1 MGARLRRL
9 RGVLAIGLTW
19 GALWA
24 AVFGALSIATALV
37 DPDSIDPGEGPIRV
51 GTIDEYDE

>member
-1 MGARLRRL
+1 M
-9 RGVLAIGLTW
+9 LAIGLTW